1 MPIIRTHSRSLAAFG
16 SWSHGFALDRY
27 SGSVL
32 GTLVHRLKYDNDAG
46 SLVPIVDSVDD
57 FIRNRWQDLPSVDCI
72 VPAPPSLDR
81 IGLQPGI
88 EIARAVAARL
98 SVRFTENAVSKVE
111 PTPPMKNIFSICERR
126 QLLRKAIQKGPEDV
140 KDKSVLVIDDVT
152 QSGSTLGRISDVLLK
167 DSGASE
173 VYVLAVVD
181 ATNY

>member
-1 MPIIRTHSRSLAAFG
+1 MPIIRAHSRSL
-16 SWSHGFALDRY
+16 HGGPWTDGLALDRY

-32 GTLVHRLKYDNDAG
+32 GTLVHRLKYENDAG
-46 SLVPIVDSVDD
+46 ALVPIVDTLDD
-57 FIRNRWQDLPSVDCI
+57 FIRNRWRILPFVDCI

-88 EIARAVAARL
+88 EIARAVSARL
-98 SVRFTENAVSKVE
+98 SVRFAENAVSKVE
-111 PTPPMKNIFSICERR
+111 PTPPMKSVFSTCERR
-126 QLLRKAIQKGPEDV
+126 QLLRKAIQKGSEDV
-140 KDKSVLVIDDVT
+140 ENKSVLVIDDVT

-167 DSGASE
+167 ESGASE

>member
-1 MPIIRTHSRSLAAFG
+1 MPIVRTRSRSLFG
-16 SWSHGFALDRY
+16 GPWNDGLALDRY

-32 GTLVHRLKYDNDAG
+32 GTLVHRLKYDDDAG
-46 SLVPIVDSVDD
+46 ALVLIVDTVEN
-57 FIRNRWQDLPSVDCI
+57 FIRNCWKVLPVDCI

-98 SVRFTENAVSKVE
+98 SIRFTENAVSKVE
-111 PTPPMKNIFSICERR
+111 PTPPMKDIFSGAERR
-126 QLLRKAIQKGPEDV
+126 QLLRKAIQQGPEDV
-140 KDKSVLVIDDVT
+140 RNKSVLVVDDVT
-152 QSGSTLGRISDVLLK
+152 QTGATLGRISDVLLK

>member
-1 MPIIRTHSRSLAAFG
+1 MPIIRTHSRSL
-16 SWSHGFALDRY
+16 HGGPWNDGLALDRY

-32 GTLVHRLKYDNDAG
+32 GTLVHRLKYENDAG
-46 SLVPIVDSVDD
+46 SLAPIVDTLDD
-57 FIRNRWQDLPSVDCI
+57 FIRNRWKVLPVDCI

-88 EIARAVAARL
+88 EIARAVSARL

-111 PTPPMKNIFSICERR
+111 PTPPMKSIFSTCEKR

-140 KDKSVLVIDDVT
+140 KNKCVFVIDDVT

-167 DSGASE
+167 ESGASE
-173 VYVLAVVD
+173 VYVLAVVY

>member
-1 MPIIRTHSRSLAAFG
+1 MPIIRSHSRRLYGGTWADG
-16 SWSHGFALDRY
+16 LALDRY
-27 SGSVL
+27 SGSGL
-32 GTLVHRLKYDNDAG
+32 GTLVHRLKYENDGAA
-46 SLVPIVDSVDD
+46 LAPIVDTVED
-57 FIRNRWQDLPSVDCI
+57 FIRNRWRVLSFVDYI

-81 IGLQPGI
+81 IGPQPGI
-88 EIARAVAARL
+88 EITRAVAAQL

-111 PTPPMKNIFSICERR
+111 PTPPMKSIFSICERR
-126 QLLRKAIQKGPEDV
+126 QLLRKAIQKGSEDV
-140 KDKSVLVIDDVT
+140 KNKSVLVIDDVT

>member
-1 MPIIRTHSRSLAAFG
+1 MPIIRTHSRNLYGCGPWAD
-16 SWSHGFALDRY
+16 GFALDRY
-27 SGSVL
+27 SGSAL
-32 GTLVHRLKYDNDAG
+32 GTLVHRLKYENDGAA
-46 SLVPIVDSVDD
+46 LAPIVDTVEN
-57 FIRNRWQDLPSVDCI
+57 FIRNHWQGLSFVDWI

-81 IGLQPGI
+81 IDFQPGI

-98 SVRFTENAVSKVE
+98 SIRFTENAVSKVE
-111 PTPPMKNIFSICERR
+111 TTPPMKNILSGAEKHQI
-126 QLLRKAIQKGPEDV
+126 LRTAIQKGPEDV
-140 KDKSVLVIDDVT
+140 KNKCVLVIDDVK